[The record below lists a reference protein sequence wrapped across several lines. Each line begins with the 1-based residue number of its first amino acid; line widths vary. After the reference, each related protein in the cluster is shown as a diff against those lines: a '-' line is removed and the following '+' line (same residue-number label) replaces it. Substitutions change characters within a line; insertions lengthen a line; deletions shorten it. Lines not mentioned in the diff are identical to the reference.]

1 MKHKNILLLFVV
13 LLLLSGCVKSTTTMK
28 VNSTKSIVFS
38 TDFLVSKEIEN
49 VTVLDK
55 INQEKLVANHFNIST
70 ISEDNYEGVRITK
83 RYNVDKVS
91 NALGK
96 EVVLTDLLKGT
107 MDDSTLFKVKKSFFK
122 NTYYADFSY
131 RLRSEI
137 FANGGDDVDLS
148 SDKMITLDSEQ
159 SYRFILEVPYG
170 TIQNNAKEVS
180 DNGKKLTWFL
190 NRSNDTNIKFTFTL
204 LNLTHVYIVAGIGLV
219 VLVFIGIIIFKVIKQ
234 KREEAKNAGP
244 IHVDYDPS
252 IEDKLSAFEI
262 EEDIPPEVAETSD
275 NNQIVDNSFE
285 FKLPEEE
292 KAKIAIVE
300 AAKTLPPEK
309 KQPKFIM
316 GDPVDE
322 VVDFSSKVDDQK

>member
-55 INQEKLVANHFNIST
+55 INQEKLVANNFNIST
-70 ISEDNYEGVRITK
+70 ITEGNYEGVKITK
-83 RYNVDKVS
+83 RYPNIDRVS
-91 NALGK
+91 NATGK
-96 EVVLTDLLKGT
+96 EVVVSDLLKGT

-137 FANGGDDVDLS
+137 FANGGDEVDLS
-148 SDKMITLDSEQ
+148 SDKMITLDSEMA
-159 SYRFILEVPYG
+159 YKFIVELPYG
-170 TIQNNAKEVS
+170 AIQNNAKEVS
-180 DNGKKLTWFL
+180 KNGKVLTWNL
-190 NRSNDTNIKFTFTL
+190 NRSKDTNIKFTFTL
-204 LNLTHVYIVAGIGLV
+204 LNLSHVYMVAGFGLV
-219 VLVFIGIIIFKVIKQ
+219 ILVFLIIIIVKIIKQ

-252 IEDKLSAFEI
+252 IEEKLNAFEI
-262 EEDIPPEVAETSD
+262 EEDIPPEIAEISN

-285 FKLPEEE
+285 FKSEDEE
-292 KAKIAIVE
+292 KAKVAIVE

-316 GDPVDE
+316 SEDTEPEVE
-322 VVDFSSKVDDQK
+322 VVDFNK